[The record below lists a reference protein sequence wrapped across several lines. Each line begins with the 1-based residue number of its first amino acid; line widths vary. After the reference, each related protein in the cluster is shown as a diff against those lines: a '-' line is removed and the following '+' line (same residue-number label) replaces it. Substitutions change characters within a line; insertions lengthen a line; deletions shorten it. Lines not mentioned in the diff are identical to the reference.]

1 MTIHTQTEPDVD
13 DEGYLVFPFEGCSC
27 PNCMILRAQHD
38 SWKIEMIARLGRVLQ
53 RIRAKLRLSEFELA
67 LLGTDFKRVTA
78 NFAASSRGAS
88 EALEKWEPAL
98 PVTVR

>member
-1 MTIHTQTEPDVD
+1 MRHTLTDPVLDGD
-13 DEGYLVFPFEGCSC
+13 GKPVFLFEGCEC

-38 SWKIEMIARLGRVLQ
+38 SWKIEMIARLGQRLQ
-53 RIRAKLRLSEFELA
+53 LTRAKLRLGKFELA

-78 NFAASSRGAS
+78 NFAVLARGAN

-98 PVTVR
+98 PVTVH

>member
-1 MTIHTQTEPDVD
+1 MRHTLTDP
-13 DEGYLVFPFEGCSC
+13 VFDGDGKPAFLFEGCEC

-98 PVTVR
+98 PVTVH